1 MQTEFQSN
9 LGPILTMPTI
19 LLGWNN
25 EYITSHALNS
35 NGVLEMGAGYFK
47 MEAYLW
53 LSGEVMEG
61 GGGQLGLKKS
71 E

>member
-47 MEAYLW
+47 MEAYL
-53 LSGEVMEG
+53 
-61 GGGQLGLKKS
+61 
-71 E
+71 